1 MLELI
6 SLKKYFKNNII
17 IFINK
22 EVRFFYLIFKEKRA
36 FIILKVTKIDLSLF
50 YLRIKWLI

>member
-50 YLRIKWLI
+50 YLRIK